1 MLFDS
6 FDSDQRENSKPNVAG
21 ITILSNRLVKWRT
34 QPTRLSAVTKTR
46 CASPLTTLLL
56 GDTDGAATAAG
67 GLGVLTTDTET
78 PVVAETTVSADLLE
92 ALKIVT
98 ELRVDTV
105 GEDLR
110 VLAVD
115 NVALSVE
122 EPGRDLVL
130 RRVLD
135 DGDDT
140 LELFGGELT
149 GTVYQNLLVMKSL
162 YRVDWCLYDGKAY
175 ACHHNR
181 PRLDICVPLVQ
192 VDIGLLADKVGVTT
206 TDTLDLGEG
215 VHHLLLAINV
225 GVEETQDL

>member
-1 MLFDS
+1 M
-6 FDSDQRENSKPNVAG
+6 
-21 ITILSNRLVKWRT
+21 
-34 QPTRLSAVTKTR
+34 
-46 CASPLTTLLL
+46 
-56 GDTDGAATAAG
+56 
-67 GLGVLTTDTET
+67 LTTDTEA
-78 PVVAETTVSADLLE
+78 PVVAETTVGADLLE

-98 ELRVDTV
+98 ELGVNSV

-115 NVALSVE
+115 NVALSVQ
-122 EPGRDLVL
+122 EPSRDLVL
-130 RRVLD
+130 GRVLD

-149 GTVYQNLLVMKSL
+149 GTVRENPLVIESFD
-162 YRVDWCLYDGKAY
+162 RVDWRSCDGGAW
-175 ACHHNR
+175 ADHHR
-181 PRLDICVPLVQ
+181 HGPRLAICVPLVQ
-192 VDIGLLADKVGVTT
+192 VDIGLLADQVGVTT